1 MAEHAHPGR
10 RLIRAFLFIAIVA
23 ALALI
28 VLSLLRRT
36 PRNSVRRP
44 VATSDETVEQRALPA
59 PQAGTERAL
68 SRATT
73 LHLLH
78 ELELGTALA
87 AHVPADHVKVLTAV
101 AGVLPTAATDPRYAP
116 RRPLLLPELVRAV
129 NDSDTTRRELA
140 QMIARDPALVG
151 GLLKLANSPLYR
163 RGSQPVESVERAL
176 AVLGTQGARA
186 LVAAALLQPV
196 FRSAKG
202 DAAPFPEM
210 VWEHTQRAAAA
221 AEAHA
226 GLAEG
231 ADPFAAQL
239 VALVMGLGAI
249 VVYRIALDQYAAR
262 GLAPDAT
269 AIASLLDEHTAN
281 VARQI
286 AASWELSERTLE
298 ALDEQQAER
307 VERPASALGRSLRF
321 GLVAGALSLLRS
333 HGRID
338 DDAGLATL
346 AVAGG
351 SGERF
356 ERLWG
361 RLTWPDEDA
370 A

>member
-1 MAEHAHPGR
+1 V
-10 RLIRAFLFIAIVA
+10 IRALLFIAVIA

-36 PRNSVRRP
+36 PRAPQRP
-44 VATSDETVEQRALPA
+44 ILATDDTAEQKALPS
-59 PQAGTERAL
+59 PGDQADRAL

-73 LHLLH
+73 THLLY
-78 ELELGTALA
+78 ELAFGAPLAPHVSAEHVKALA
-87 AHVPADHVKVLTAV
+87 AV
-101 AGVLPTAATDPRYAP
+101 ASTLQAAATDARYAP

-151 GLLKLANSPLYR
+151 SLLKLANSPIYR

-176 AVLGTQGARA
+176 AVLGTQGARS
-186 LVAAALLQPV
+186 LVSAALMQPV
-196 FRSAKG
+196 FRPATG
-202 DAAPFPEM
+202 DAAQFPEI

-221 AEAHA
+221 AETHA
-226 GLAEG
+226 ALVEST
-231 ADPFAAQL
+231 DPFAAQL

-249 VVYRIALDQYAAR
+249 VVYRIALDQFAAR
-262 GLAPDAT
+262 RLPPEPT
-269 AIASLLDEHTAN
+269 AIASLLEEHTAK

-286 AASWELSERTLE
+286 AASWELSERVLE
-298 ALDEQQAER
+298 ALEEQQAER

-321 GLVAGALSLLRS
+321 GLVVGAVSVLRT

-346 AVAGG
+346 AAAGG
-351 SGERF
+351 DGERF

-361 RLTWPDEDA
+361 RLTWPAEDEA